1 MKFEKSCGAV
11 VATKID
17 NKIKYLIIKSIEGI
31 YGFPKG
37 HMELDEVE
45 EETALREILE
55 ETGIKVKLINGF
67 RYKLNYEIAEQ
78 NLKILI
84 NKELKMELKEYCKG
98 KQHYEYLFQSREGG
112 NNPITRTRA
121 YQILLDTGDVFGI
134 HISCHT
140 LRKTFGYTHYKQNND
155 VVYLMEIFNHA
166 TPRITLR
173 YIGVMQ
179 DELDKSTE
187 DISFL

>member
-11 VATKID
+11 VFTKID

-67 RYKLNYEIAEQ
+67 RYKLNYEIKDKNIYKEVIYFLGKYSNQEIIYQKEELSDAELMNFSTAFSVLQ
-78 NLKILI
+78 YDDSKAVLKAA
-84 NKELKMELKEYCKG
+84 NDYLK
-98 KQHYEYLFQSREGG
+98 S
-112 NNPITRTRA
+112 I
-121 YQILLDTGDVFGI
+121 
-134 HISCHT
+134 
-140 LRKTFGYTHYKQNND
+140 
-155 VVYLMEIFNHA
+155 
-166 TPRITLR
+166 
-173 YIGVMQ
+173 
-179 DELDKSTE
+179 
-187 DISFL
+187 

>member
-11 VATKID
+11 VVTKID

-67 RYKLNYEIAEQ
+67 RYKVNYEIKDKNIYKEVIYFLGEYSNQEIVYQKEELSDAELMDFPTAFSVLQ
-78 NLKILI
+78 YDDSKAVLKAA
-84 NKELKMELKEYCKG
+84 NDYLK
-98 KQHYEYLFQSREGG
+98 
-112 NNPITRTRA
+112 NI
-121 YQILLDTGDVFGI
+121 
-134 HISCHT
+134 
-140 LRKTFGYTHYKQNND
+140 
-155 VVYLMEIFNHA
+155 
-166 TPRITLR
+166 
-173 YIGVMQ
+173 
-179 DELDKSTE
+179 
-187 DISFL
+187 

>member
-11 VATKID
+11 VVTKID

-67 RYKLNYEIAEQ
+67 RYKLNYEIKDKNIYKEVIYFLGEYSNQEIVYQKEELSDAELMNFSTAFSVLQ
-78 NLKILI
+78 YDDSKAVLKAA
-84 NKELKMELKEYCKG
+84 NDYLK
-98 KQHYEYLFQSREGG
+98 S
-112 NNPITRTRA
+112 I
-121 YQILLDTGDVFGI
+121 
-134 HISCHT
+134 
-140 LRKTFGYTHYKQNND
+140 
-155 VVYLMEIFNHA
+155 
-166 TPRITLR
+166 
-173 YIGVMQ
+173 
-179 DELDKSTE
+179 
-187 DISFL
+187 

>member
-11 VATKID
+11 VFTKID

-67 RYKLNYEIAEQ
+67 RYKVNYEIKDKNIYKEVIYFLGEYSNQEIIYQKEELSDAELMDFSTAFSVLQ
-78 NLKILI
+78 YDDSKAVLEAANDYLKNI
-84 NKELKMELKEYCKG
+84 
-98 KQHYEYLFQSREGG
+98 
-112 NNPITRTRA
+112 
-121 YQILLDTGDVFGI
+121 
-134 HISCHT
+134 
-140 LRKTFGYTHYKQNND
+140 
-155 VVYLMEIFNHA
+155 
-166 TPRITLR
+166 
-173 YIGVMQ
+173 
-179 DELDKSTE
+179 
-187 DISFL
+187 

>member
-67 RYKLNYEIAEQ
+67 RYKLNYEIKDKNIYKEVIYFLGEYSNQEIIYQKEELSDAELMNFSTAFSVLQ
-78 NLKILI
+78 YDDSKAVLKAA
-84 NKELKMELKEYCKG
+84 NDYLK
-98 KQHYEYLFQSREGG
+98 S
-112 NNPITRTRA
+112 I
-121 YQILLDTGDVFGI
+121 
-134 HISCHT
+134 
-140 LRKTFGYTHYKQNND
+140 
-155 VVYLMEIFNHA
+155 
-166 TPRITLR
+166 
-173 YIGVMQ
+173 
-179 DELDKSTE
+179 
-187 DISFL
+187 

>member
-55 ETGIKVKLINGF
+55 ETGIIVKLINGF
-67 RYKLNYEIAEQ
+67 RYKVNYEIKDKNIYKEVIYFLGEYSNQEIIYQKEELSDAELMDFSTAFSVLQ
-78 NLKILI
+78 YDDSKAVLKAANDYLKTYKNMLKLI
-84 NKELKMELKEYCKG
+84 
-98 KQHYEYLFQSREGG
+98 
-112 NNPITRTRA
+112 
-121 YQILLDTGDVFGI
+121 
-134 HISCHT
+134 
-140 LRKTFGYTHYKQNND
+140 
-155 VVYLMEIFNHA
+155 
-166 TPRITLR
+166 
-173 YIGVMQ
+173 
-179 DELDKSTE
+179 
-187 DISFL
+187 

>member
-67 RYKLNYEIAEQ
+67 RYKLNYEIKDKNIYKEVIYFLGEYSNQEIVYQKEELSDAE
-78 NLKILI
+78 LMDFSTAFSI
-84 NKELKMELKEYCKG
+84 
-98 KQHYEYLFQSREGG
+98 
-112 NNPITRTRA
+112 ITPFC
-121 YQILLDTGDVFGI
+121 IKVK
-134 HISCHT
+134 CPPV
-140 LRKTFGYTHYKQNND
+140 TFS
-155 VVYLMEIFNHA
+155 L
-166 TPRITLR
+166 
-173 YIGVMQ
+173 
-179 DELDKSTE
+179 
-187 DISFL
+187 

>member
-11 VATKID
+11 VVTKID

-67 RYKLNYEIAEQ
+67 RYKINYEIKDKNIYKEVIYFLGEYSNQEIIYQKEELSDAELMDFSTAFSVLQ
-78 NLKILI
+78 YDDSKAVLKAA
-84 NKELKMELKEYCKG
+84 NDYLK
-98 KQHYEYLFQSREGG
+98 
-112 NNPITRTRA
+112 NI
-121 YQILLDTGDVFGI
+121 
-134 HISCHT
+134 
-140 LRKTFGYTHYKQNND
+140 
-155 VVYLMEIFNHA
+155 
-166 TPRITLR
+166 
-173 YIGVMQ
+173 
-179 DELDKSTE
+179 
-187 DISFL
+187 